1 MLVVRVDGET
11 KRRIEDAAKAKAVS
25 VTTFVTE
32 AAVREAQRT
41 KPIDPRRHFQGVPT
55 FFRACCAEAAQGG
68 TGGYASAG
76 FHLASGVAS
85 LHDDPDEVM
94 DELRDL
100 VAAAR
105 RADALD
111 IRANRPLNYADRAV
125 LAWFDREFPRCMA
138 LVPARRRQQFLRG
151 IMSADDEGGLD

>member
-1 MLVVRVDGET
+1 VDGET
-11 KRRIEDAAKAKAVS
+11 KRRIEDAAKAKGVS
-25 VTTFVTE
+25 MTTFVTE

-41 KPIDPRRHFQGVPT
+41 KPIDPRRHFHGVPT

-76 FHLASGVAS
+76 WHLANGVES

-105 RADALD
+105 RADRLD
-111 IRANRPLNYADRAV
+111 IRANRPLNDADRAV
-125 LAWFDREFPRCMA
+125 LRWFDKEFAKCMA

-151 IMSADDEGGLD
+151 IMAADEEGGLD